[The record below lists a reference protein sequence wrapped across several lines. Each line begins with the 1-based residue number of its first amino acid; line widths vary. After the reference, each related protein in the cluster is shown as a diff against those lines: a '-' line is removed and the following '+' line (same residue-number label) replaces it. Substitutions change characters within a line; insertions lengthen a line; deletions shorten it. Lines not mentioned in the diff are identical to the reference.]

1 MKRGRVTAAILATI
15 AAGTLSITLSA
26 ASSASTAPPSAAQA
40 AKAANAAKAAKATDA
55 AKAAKTAAKAAKTAA
70 KASSQVS
77 KHNVVIINCENKPQ
91 VEPRDFVLFCAD
103 GNAALEGLGWTSW
116 TPKLASATATL
127 VQNDCIPNCV
137 GGHFHKYPVL
147 VVLWRPVSYSHGVR
161 FSELTEIFPGV
172 RPKIFN
178 GHKWV
183 DGPQV
188 VTSSLWPPYRP

>member
-1 MKRGRVTAAILATI
+1 MKRGRVTSVILATI
-15 AAGTLSITLSA
+15 AAGALGFTLTA
-26 ASSASTAPPSAAQA
+26 ASSAS
-40 AKAANAAKAAKATDA
+40 ATTI
-55 AKAAKTAAKAAKTAA
+55 KR
-70 KASSQVS
+70 
-77 KHNVVIINCENKPQ
+77 NVVIINCENKAQ

-103 GNAALEGLGWTSW
+103 GNAALEHLGWTSW
-116 TPKLASATATL
+116 TPKLASATGVL

-147 VVLWRPVSYSHGVR
+147 AILWRPVGYSHGVR

-183 DGPQV
+183 DGPHV
-188 VTSSLWPPYRP
+188 VTSSLWPPFLPR

>member
-1 MKRGRVTAAILATI
+1 MKGDGFMKRGRVTAAILATI

-26 ASSASTAPPSAAQA
+26 ASSASTAPSS
-40 AKAANAAKAAKATDA
+40 T
-55 AKAAKTAAKAAKTAA
+55 
-70 KASSQVS
+70 SQVS
-77 KHNVVIINCENKPQ
+77 KHNVVIINCENKAQ
-91 VEPRDFVLFCAD
+91 VKPRDFVLFCAD

-127 VQNDCIPNCV
+127 VQNDCIPYCAA
-137 GGHFHKYPVL
+137 GHFHKYPVL
-147 VVLWRPVSYSHGVR
+147 VVLWRPVGYSHGVR

-183 DGPQV
+183 EGPQV